1 MSTSSI
7 KKPMIITSDKS
18 AKIIAD
24 VLDSV
29 VKKSESKPSRVS
41 VNEIKG
47 KSLLS
52 FLKGIK

>member
-1 MSTSSI
+1 MSTASI

-24 VLDSV
+24 VLDSATKNSV
-29 VKKSESKPSRVS
+29 AKPSRVS
-41 VNEIKG
+41 VSEVKG

>member
-1 MSTSSI
+1 MSTASI

-24 VLDSV
+24 VLDSAA
-29 VKKSESKPSRVS
+29 KKTVSKPSRVS
-41 VNEIKG
+41 VSEIKG

-52 FLKGIK
+52 FLKGVK

>member
-1 MSTSSI
+1 MSTASI

-29 VKKSESKPSRVS
+29 EKKSESKPSRVS
-41 VNEIKG
+41 VSEVRG
-47 KSLLS
+47 KSILS